1 MGIFGRSAANSS
13 GGGGDPGEVS
23 IRRVTAAS
31 TIGTAIEWYDFYLYS
46 TAAAL
51 VLGPLFFPSENE
63 AAGTL
68 AAFATYAAGF
78 VARPLGGI
86 LFGHFGDRVG
96 RKYMLVLTLAI
107 MGLATFVMGLLPTYD
122 QVGVWAPVLLVTLRV
137 VQGLGIGGEW
147 GGAILM
153 TTEHA
158 PADRR
163 GFFGSWPQMGFPL
176 GFLGGIAAFALV
188 SRLPEEQFLAWGWR
202 VPFLIS
208 IALVAVGLF
217 IRLKIA
223 ETPAFNRMKEG
234 VGVARMPLAEAFRQR
249 PKEML
254 LGTLA
259 ALGHGII
266 VTIFTVYLLSYAS
279 GEDGAGR
286 TTALNGLMIAAALQC
301 VSVPLFGALSDRVGR
316 RPVLLFGYVVSA
328 LAVFPALAW
337 LQTNNLAL
345 VALTFVL
352 AMSVAHGAAYGT
364 ISTFLVELFGTRS
377 RMSGLSFT
385 YQMGSTASA
394 FGPLAAAALVTSV
407 GAAWPVGVLLVACSS
422 VAFVAVIVAGE
433 RSKVDLSAPSGEARG
448 PREDIAEQAPSA
460 G

>member
-1 MGIFGRSAANSS
+1 
-13 GGGGDPGEVS
+13 
-23 IRRVTAAS
+23 VTAAS

-51 VLGPLFFPSENE
+51 VLGPLFFPSENP

-78 VARPLGGI
+78 VARPVGGI

-96 RKYMLVLTLAI
+96 RKYMLVLTLLI
-107 MGLATFVMGLLPTYD
+107 MGLATFVMGLLPTYE

-137 VQGLGIGGEW
+137 LQGIGIGGEW

-158 PADRR
+158 PNRRR
-163 GFFGSWPQMGFPL
+163 GFFGSWPQMGYPL

-188 SRLPEEQFLAWGWR
+188 SGLPEEQFLAWGWR
-202 VPFLIS
+202 IPFLIS
-208 IALVAVGLF
+208 IVLVGVGLF
-217 IRLKIA
+217 VRLKIA
-223 ETPAFNRMKEG
+223 ETPAFERMRKTR
-234 VGVARMPLAEAFRQR
+234 GVARMPLAEALKER
-249 PKEML
+249 PKEMV

-266 VTIFTVYLLSYAS
+266 VTIFTVYLLAYAS
-279 GEDGAGR
+279 GEDGSGR
-286 TTALNGLMIAAALQC
+286 TVALGGLMIAAALQC
-301 VSVPLFGALSDRVGR
+301 VAVPLFGALSDRVGR
-316 RPVLLFGYVVSA
+316 RPVLLFGYLVSSA
-328 LAVFPALAW
+328 TVFPALAW
-337 LQTNNLAL
+337 LATNDPLL
-345 VALTFVL
+345 VTLTFVL
-352 AMSVAHGAAYGT
+352 AMSVGHGAAYGT

-394 FGPLAAAALVTSV
+394 FGPLVAAALVASA
-407 GAAWPVGVLLVACSS
+407 GAAWPVGVLFVACSAL
-422 VAFVAVIVAGE
+422 AFAAVVVAGE
-433 RSKVDLSAPSGEARG
+433 TSKADLSEPSSGAFERRREEVAGES
-448 PREDIAEQAPSA
+448 PSA

>member
-1 MGIFGRSAANSS
+1 MAAQAFS
-13 GGGGDPGEVS
+13 GSTGGSTGEGS
-23 IRRVTAAS
+23 GIRRATVAS

-51 VLGPLFFPSENE
+51 VLGPLFFPSENP

-78 VARPLGGI
+78 VARPVGGV
-86 LFGHFGDRVG
+86 LFGHFGDRIG
-96 RKYMLVLTLAI
+96 RKYMLVVTLLI
-107 MGLATFVMGLLPTYD
+107 MGLATFVIGLLPTYE
-122 QVGVWAPVLLVTLRV
+122 QVGVWAPVLLVSLRV
-137 VQGLGIGGEW
+137 LQGLGIGGEW

-158 PADRR
+158 PAARR
-163 GFFGSWPQMGFPL
+163 GFFGSWPQIGFPL
-176 GFLGGIAAFALV
+176 GFLGGIGAFSLV

-208 IALVAVGLF
+208 ILLVGVGLF
-217 IRLKIA
+217 IRLKVA
-223 ETPAFNRMKEG
+223 ETPAFERMRQTRG
-234 VGVARMPLAEAFRQR
+234 AARLPLAEVLRER
-249 PKEML
+249 PREIV
-254 LGTLA
+254 LGMLA

-279 GEDGAGR
+279 GEDGSGR

-301 VSVPLFGALSDRVGR
+301 IAVPLFGALSDRVGR
-316 RPVLLFGYVVSA
+316 RPVLLFSFLVSSA
-328 LAVFPALAW
+328 TVFPALAW
-337 LQTNNLAL
+337 LTTNNPLLVTLA
-345 VALTFVL
+345 FVL
-352 AMSVAHGAAYGT
+352 SMSIGHGAAYGA

-394 FGPLAAAALVTSV
+394 FGPLAATALVAGV
-407 GAAWPVGVLLVACSS
+407 GAPWPVGVLFVACSLA
-422 VAFVAVIVAGE
+422 AFVAVVLAGE
-433 RSKVDLSAPSGEARG
+433 TSKVDISEPVGGSRG
-448 PREDIAEQAPSA
+448 RGDGSMQEAPSA